1 MSTFDAFLILSPF
14 FITNFMMSTDFA
26 NHDPMCR
33 VYNAGKIN
41 LLVSVTTFTNSIIF
55 MGLDDLFLYFNYPMK
70 KFFSDMVYYMISQ
83 TYIFGVAGTY
93 FMFVYLVYRFL
104 ELRQKYKKD

>member
-1 MSTFDAFLILSPF
+1 MSTFDAFFTLSPF
-14 FITNFMMSTDFA
+14 FITNLMIGKDFA
-26 NHDPMCR
+26 NHDPNCR

-41 LLVSVTTFTNSIIF
+41 LMVSVTTFANSIIF

-70 KFFSDMVYYMISQ
+70 KFFNDMVYFMIAQ
-83 TYIFGVAGTY
+83 TYIFLVAGSY

>member
-1 MSTFDAFLILSPF
+1 MDALCILSPF
-14 FITNFMMSTDFA
+14 FVTNLIMYKETT
-26 NHDPMCR
+26 NHDQICK

-41 LLVSVTTFTNSIIF
+41 LMVSVTTFTNSIIF

-70 KFFSDMVYYMISQ
+70 KFFSDMVYYMIAQ
-83 TYIFGVAGTY
+83 TYIFGVAGSY